1 MAKLLAGGVF
11 GGIGL
16 AFFIEMFLD
25 QSIKRPIEV
34 ETKLRLPLFLSI
46 PDTSWNG
53 RWWFSKRGG
62 NGALRSSAQI
72 QRSIVQTSDTG
83 LKNGKAEVAPW
94 DSRHSLRPF
103 CEALRDR
110 LVAYFEI
117 KNMTHKPKL
126 VAVASCS
133 QGSGV
138 TTIAA
143 GLAASLS
150 ETGDGNVLLV
160 DMGLE
165 CGAVH
170 PFHKGRPGC
179 PLPDVLEN
187 EKRAAGLVQEHL
199 YLASANEVTDKLT
212 CVLPSRFTRL
222 VPKMKASDY
231 DYIIFDMPPVSQTSV
246 TARLAGFMDLVFLV
260 VESEKTDLE
269 VIKRAT
275 SLLSESNANVT
286 AILNKNRA
294 YVPPWL
300 HQEL

>member
-1 MAKLLAGGVF
+1 M
-11 GGIGL
+11 
-16 AFFIEMFLD
+16 
-25 QSIKRPIEV
+25 
-34 ETKLRLPLFLSI
+34 TI
-46 PDTSWNG
+46 PSTEG
-53 RWWFSKRGG
+53 
-62 NGALRSSAQI
+62 
-72 QRSIVQTSDTG
+72 G
-83 LKNGKAEVAPW
+83 LKNGKAEIAPW
-94 DSRHSLRPF
+94 DSNHALRPF
-103 CEALRDR
+103 HEALRDR
-110 LVAYFEI
+110 LVAYFEV

-133 QGSGV
+133 KGSGV

-165 CGAVH
+165 QGAARQ
-170 PFHKGRPGC
+170 FRQGRPGC
-179 PLPDVLEN
+179 ALPDVLEN
-187 EKRAAGLVQEHL
+187 EKRNAGLVHEHL
-199 YLASANEVTDKLT
+199 YLASANEAADKLPRI
-212 CVLPSRFTRL
+212 LPSRFTHL

-260 VESEKTDLE
+260 VESEKTDRE
-269 VIKRAT
+269 VLKRAT

-286 AILNKNRA
+286 AILNKNRP